1 MGQLSDHQETD
12 SFSYERSWE
21 EIEQMLDAAEK
32 VQNKWIMTFY
42 TAKEEDDKEL
52 MREAARN
59 KKALEGVIKPLRWC
73 LGDKKIKHP
82 LK

>member
-1 MGQLSDHQETD
+1 MGLLSDHQESD
-12 SFSYERSWE
+12 SFSYERTWH
-21 EIEQMLDAAEK
+21 EIEQMLDAAER
-32 VQNKWIMTFY
+32 VQNKWIMTYFQ
-42 TAKEEDDKEL
+42 AKEEDDKPK

-59 KKALEGVIKPLRWC
+59 KKALEGVIKTLRWC

>member
-1 MGQLSDHQETD
+1 MGLLSDHQESD
-12 SFSYERSWE
+12 SFSYERTWH
-21 EIEQMLDAAEK
+21 EIEQMLDAAER
-32 VQNKWIMTFY
+32 VQNKWIMTYFQ
-42 TAKEEDDKEL
+42 AKEEDDKPQ

-59 KKALEGVIKPLRWC
+59 KKALEGVIKTLRWC

>member
-21 EIEQMLDAAEK
+21 EIEQMLDAAER
-32 VQNKWIMTFY
+32 VQNKWIMAYFE
-42 TAKEEDDKEL
+42 AKEEDDKAQ
-52 MREAARN
+52 MRECARN
-59 KKALEGVIKPLRWC
+59 KKALEGVIKTLRWC

-82 LK
+82 LN

>member
-1 MGQLSDHQETD
+1 MGLLSDHQETD
-12 SFSYERSWE
+12 SFSYERTWE
-21 EIEQMLDAAEK
+21 EIETMLDAAER
-32 VQNKWIMTFY
+32 VQNKWIMTYFQS
-42 TAKEEDDKEL
+42 KEEGDKVQ

-59 KKALEGVIKPLRWC
+59 KKALEGVIKTLRWC